1 MVVRRSPKP
10 LMGVRSSLPLLQ
22 SVSFAGN
29 AFFVIISLCLEV
41 LMERRV
47 LHDYIISLGGS
58 EELWNRIEACEGVYK
73 ELEYWCTNGN
83 LLGEYNPHGISI
95 SDCIAWQVDHFKAYM
110 DREEN
115 NRWHRERLFIQS
127 LETLLDISDGSEEVL
142 RKITGENGESGT
154 DREDV

>member
-1 MVVRRSPKP
+1 MDR
-10 LMGVRSSLPLLQ
+10 
-22 SVSFAGN
+22 N
-29 AFFVIISLCLEV
+29 I
-41 LMERRV
+41 

-58 EELWNRIEACEGVYK
+58 EELWNRINSCEGVYK

-83 LLGEYNPHGISI
+83 LLGEYSPQGISI

-115 NRWHRERLFIQS
+115 NRWHRERLFLQS

>member
-1 MVVRRSPKP
+1 MKRFLFGKR
-10 LMGVRSSLPLLQ
+10 
-22 SVSFAGN
+22 
-29 AFFVIISLCLEV
+29 FFCYNLHHLEV
-41 LMERRV
+41 LMDRKI
-47 LHDYIISLGGS
+47 LHDYICSIGGS
-58 EELWNRIEACEGVYK
+58 EELWERISGCEGVYK

-83 LLGEYNPHGISI
+83 LLGEYNPQGISI

-115 NRWHRERLFIQS
+115 NRWHRERLFLQS
-127 LETLLDISDGSEEVL
+127 LETLLDISDGNEDVL